1 MWSFKWLDWIFLRS
15 ILPTLSIYYVG
26 IKKNKGKRLPQLYY
40 RKMKT
45 CYDPC
50 FIGIEVASTTLVL
63 VQYNT
68 IPSMLAYSRR
78 WDSPL
83 PPPRLF
89 FLLTSLRVVP
99 AICTPETGYAYVAI
113 ACEDGGILVPGVLS
127 WRGSRHA
134 KRRKIPS
141 ATFLISFECR
151 PLFVTLVGN
160 IWLPNQEEW
169 CNTKLTCERARPR
182 VTKYDCMLHVRLY
195 FISTWTC

>member
-1 MWSFKWLDWIFLRS
+1 M
-15 ILPTLSIYYVG
+15 
-26 IKKNKGKRLPQLYY
+26 LYWH
-40 RKMKT
+40 RG
-45 CYDPC
+45 C
-50 FIGIEVASTTLVL
+50 
-63 VQYNT
+63 QYNT
-68 IPSMLAYSRR
+68 STSTVQHYPVNVSLFQALIL
-78 WDSPL
+78 SPPP